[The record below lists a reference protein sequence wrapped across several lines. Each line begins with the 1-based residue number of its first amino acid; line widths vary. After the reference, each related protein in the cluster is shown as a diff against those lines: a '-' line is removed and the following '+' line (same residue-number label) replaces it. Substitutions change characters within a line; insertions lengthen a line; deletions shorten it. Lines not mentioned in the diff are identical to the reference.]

1 MVRKSVCKI
10 KKQAWKEEKQT
21 EKNSEFTQCRSQV
34 LKHTKHKKSQS
45 LTSPTDVQ
53 IFPCPHTA
61 HASLL
66 YTSYAV
72 KCTFSTVFHGAV
84 EMLI

>member
-1 MVRKSVCKI
+1 MSAVGEC
-10 KKQAWKEEKQT
+10 
-21 EKNSEFTQCRSQV
+21 
-34 LKHTKHKKSQS
+34 LKRDGDSARHKKSQS

-66 YTSYAV
+66 YTSYTV